1 MPAAPLSPPADRV
14 AEVQG
19 LFGPVSLSER
29 TFQKLW
35 RGGNFRAEN
44 LRTLSGKTLE
54 IVSRG
59 KWNRLDGPDFL
70 GAEFR
75 IGGERVVG
83 DVEFHFY
90 AEDWDAHGHGAN
102 PAFGN
107 VALHVL
113 LFPPKKDFP
122 RRNAAGNAMETFLL
136 LPHLNVDVEEY
147 ASAEA
152 LAAIEGRAE
161 GDATLEFLL
170 RKDLRE
176 REELLAAAAR
186 ERWAQKTA
194 FMRRRL
200 EKTPPDVL
208 PHELVLETLG
218 LRRNRPQMSRLAL
231 KFSPSAMLL
240 AGAEALFRAAAGT
253 WKLAGVR
260 PANHP
265 RARLGQY
272 LTLLEKNPAW
282 TRQLRDAAKRLPAG
296 KDFFLSGKAFRSTE
310 KLPAL
315 RRFFAEEIFAGTIGG
330 TRFDT
335 LMCDAVVP
343 MLAAESGENFF
354 PTWYHWFLGDAPAK
368 TAALLREA
376 ELVSRDRPLCNGA
389 FQGLLQIFLAR
400 GNGAG
405 T

>member
-75 IGGERVVG
+75 IGGERVV
-83 DVEFHFY
+83 
-90 AEDWDAHGHGAN
+90 
-102 PAFGN
+102 
-107 VALHVL
+107 
-113 LFPPKKDFP
+113 
-122 RRNAAGNAMETFLL
+122 
-136 LPHLNVDVEEY
+136 DVEEY

-176 REELLAAAAR
+176 REELLVAAAR

>member
-44 LRTLSGKTLE
+44 LRTLSGKPLE

-170 RKDLRE
+170 RKNLRE
-176 REELLAAAAR
+176 REELLVAAAR
-186 ERWAQKTA
+186 ERWTQKTA

-200 EKTPPDVL
+200 EKTPPDAL

-218 LRRNRPQMSRLAL
+218 LRRKIEDVVRILKKSHPDLLEVVRAARSLA
-231 KFSPSAMLL
+231 AL
-240 AGAEALFRAAAGT
+240 AGLIQRRKQHRG
-253 WKLAGVR
+253 
-260 PANHP
+260 
-265 RARLGQY
+265 
-272 LTLLEKNPAW
+272 KN
-282 TRQLRDAAKRLPAG
+282 RND
-296 KDFFLSGKAFRSTE
+296 
-310 KLPAL
+310 
-315 RRFFAEEIFAGTIGG
+315 
-330 TRFDT
+330 
-335 LMCDAVVP
+335 
-343 MLAAESGENFF
+343 
-354 PTWYHWFLGDAPAK
+354 
-368 TAALLREA
+368 
-376 ELVSRDRPLCNGA
+376 CNDY
-389 FQGLLQIFLAR
+389 
-400 GNGAG
+400 
-405 T
+405 